1 MFKNINI
8 LKCHEHNMRNP
19 NLECIQIRTNIFGIG
34 IGIGSLIREIDV
46 KISEML
52 ENNNIFAQLKL
63 MPTF

>member
-34 IGIGSLIREIDV
+34 SLIREIDV
-46 KISEML
+46 NISEML
-52 ENNNIFAQLKL
+52 ENKILLLSKTNARFLSVNA
-63 MPTF
+63 